1 MAIRAEV
8 AYALDMT
15 MPVYIERI
23 PIMAS
28 QRPFRF
34 GVINE
39 QLLPPAEWLV
49 HVRRVEEL
57 GYSTFLIRDHM
68 VPDYFGEQYAP
79 LVALAA
85 AAGATGRLRLGTMV
99 LDNDFRHPAMLA
111 KEAATLDALSGGR
124 LELGIGAGWLRNEY
138 ERAGMPFD
146 TAGVRIERLEE
157 ALRVIDGLWAG
168 GPFSLVGRHY
178 QIDGLE
184 LAPLPAQRPRP
195 PIFLGGGH
203 RRMLTMAGRMAD
215 IVGLLT
221 TSVASG
227 ELVEDVAGRLPAAIE
242 QKLGWIRDGAGER
255 YSQIELSLI
264 PTVILT
270 DDRDAAIADL
280 IAERGWPGVD
290 AEQVRAMPSVLVGS
304 VEQVAADMQ
313 ARRERYGFSYYVF
326 SDLQAEELA
335 PLVERLGGR

>member
-1 MAIRAEV
+1 MAAH
-8 AYALDMT
+8 
-15 MPVYIERI
+15 
-23 PIMAS
+23 
-28 QRPFRF
+28 RPFRF

-39 QLLPPAEWLV
+39 QLLPAGAWLA

-57 GYSTFLIRDHM
+57 GYSTLLIRDHM

-85 AAGATGRLRLGTMV
+85 AAGATERLRLGTMV
-99 LDNDFRHPAMLA
+99 IDNDFRHPAMLA
-111 KEAATLDALSGGR
+111 KEAASLDVLSGGR

-138 ERAGMPFD
+138 ERAGIPFD
-146 TAGVRIERLEE
+146 PAGARIERLEE
-157 ALRVIDGLWAG
+157 ALLVIDGLWAG
-168 GPFSLVGRHY
+168 GPLAFSGRHY
-178 QIDGLE
+178 QIDGLG

-203 RRMLTMAGRMAD
+203 RRMLTLAGRMAD

-242 QKLGWIRDGAGER
+242 ERLSWVRAGAGPR

-264 PTVILT
+264 PTVILA
-270 DDRDAAIADL
+270 DDRATAVERL
-280 IAERGWPGVD
+280 IAERGWPGIGAD
-290 AEQVRAMPSVLVGS
+290 QVREMPSVLIGTL
-304 VEQVAADMQ
+304 EEIAADLL

-326 SDLQAEELA
+326 SDHQAEELA
-335 PLVERLGGR
+335 PIVARLSGS

>member
-1 MAIRAEV
+1 
-8 AYALDMT
+8 
-15 MPVYIERI
+15 
-23 PIMAS
+23 MAS

-39 QLLPPAEWLV
+39 QLLPPAAWLA
-49 HVRRVEEL
+49 HVRRVEAL
-57 GYSTFLIRDHM
+57 GYSTFLLRDHM
-68 VPDYFGEQYAP
+68 VPDYFGAQYAP

-85 AAGATGRLRLGTMV
+85 AAGATSRLRLGTMV
-99 LDNDFRHPAMLA
+99 IDNDFRHPAMLA
-111 KEAATLDALSGGR
+111 KETATLDALSGGR
-124 LELGIGAGWLRNEY
+124 MELGIGAGWLRNEY
-138 ERAGMPFD
+138 ERAGIAYD
-146 TAGVRIERLEE
+146 SAGTRIERLEE

-168 GPFSLVGRHY
+168 GPLAFAGRHY

-184 LAPLPAQRPRP
+184 LAPLPVQRPRP

-203 RRMLTMAGRMAD
+203 RRMLTLAGRAAD

-227 ELVEDVAGRLPAAIE
+227 ELVEDIAGRLPAGIE
-242 QKLGWIRDGAGER
+242 QKLAWVRAGAGDR

-270 DDRDAAIADL
+270 DDRAAAVARL
-280 IAERGWPGVD
+280 IAERAWPDIGPEHVL
-290 AEQVRAMPSVLVGS
+290 AMPSVLVGS
-304 VEQVAADMQ
+304 VEQVAADML

-326 SDLQAEELA
+326 SDQQAEELA
-335 PLVERLGGR
+335 PLVMRLRGL

>member
-1 MAIRAEV
+1 
-8 AYALDMT
+8 MT
-15 MPVYIERI
+15 
-23 PIMAS
+23 S

-39 QLLPPAEWLV
+39 QFLPPAAWLA
-49 HVRRVEEL
+49 HVRWVEEL

-68 VPDYFGEQYAP
+68 VPDYFGAQYAP

-138 ERAGMPFD
+138 ERAGIPFA
-146 TAGVRIERLEE
+146 TAGTRIERLEE

-168 GPFSLVGRHY
+168 GPFSLTGRHY

-203 RRMLTMAGRMAD
+203 RRMLTLAGRMAD

-242 QKLGWIRDGAGER
+242 QKLSWVRDGAGER

-270 DDRDAAIADL
+270 DDRDSAVARL
-280 IAERGWPGVD
+280 IAERGWPGVGP
-290 AEQVRAMPSVLVGS
+290 EHVREMPSVLIGS
-304 VEQVAADMQ
+304 VEQVVADMQ

-326 SDLQAEELA
+326 SDEQAEELA
-335 PLVERLGGR
+335 PLVERLGGL